1 MMKIKIADGIHFVG
15 ILNPNLRIFD
25 IIMKTDYGTS
35 YNSYVVEGTEH
46 TALIETA
53 HATFFEEYLEKIN
66 DVTDISKIDYIVLNH
81 TEPDHTGSL
90 RRILELNPEIEV
102 IGSMAAIKYAKKIAN
117 LDFKSRVVKDGE
129 ELDLGGK
136 TLRFLIAPFL
146 HWPDSMFT
154 YLKEDK
160 ILFSCDMF
168 GCHYCEPRIWDKHI
182 TYTDKYDDAFAY
194 YYAAIFGPFKE
205 FVLKGLDKIKDLD
218 ISIIAPSHG
227 PVIAA
232 RVKEVQEKYR
242 AMSETGM
249 RKNPVKKVLILYVS
263 AYGCTGKMAE
273 TIQQTLESAG
283 QFDISMRNVIH
294 HDLMQLKEEIESA
307 DALFI
312 GSPTINRDALKP
324 IWDVLSVTD
333 AVLNA
338 GKPVGVFGSFGWS
351 GEAVKMLVERLRSLK
366 LNVVGEGIRANFV
379 PSEEELAAVSE
390 YAKEILPLLA
400 N

>member
-1 MMKIKIADGIHFVG
+1 MYPHM
-15 ILNPNLRIFD
+15 
-25 IIMKTDYGTS
+25 
-35 YNSYVVEGTEH
+35 
-46 TALIETA
+46 
-53 HATFFEEYLEKIN
+53 
-66 DVTDISKIDYIVLNH
+66 
-81 TEPDHTGSL
+81 
-90 RRILELNPEIEV
+90 
-102 IGSMAAIKYAKKIAN
+102 
-117 LDFKSRVVKDGE
+117 
-129 ELDLGGK
+129 
-136 TLRFLIAPFL
+136 
-146 HWPDSMFT
+146 
-154 YLKEDK
+154 
-160 ILFSCDMF
+160 
-168 GCHYCEPRIWDKHI
+168 
-182 TYTDKYDDAFAY
+182 DA
-194 YYAAIFGPFKE
+194 
-205 FVLKGLDKIKDLD
+205 
-218 ISIIAPSHG
+218 
-227 PVIAA
+227 
-232 RVKEVQEKYR
+232 QEKWRRPYSR
-242 AMSETGM
+242 RLSL
-249 RKNPVKKVLILYVS
+249 P
-263 AYGCTGKMAE
+263 
-273 TIQQTLESAG
+273 G

>member
-1 MMKIKIADGIHFVG
+1 MQVKIADGVHFVG

-53 HATFFEEYLEKIN
+53 HSTFFEEYLEKIH
-66 DVTDISKIDYIVLNH
+66 DVTEIKKIDYIVLNH

-90 RRILELNPEIEV
+90 RRILELKPDIEV

-117 LDFKSRVVKDGE
+117 LDFKSRVVKDGD
-129 ELDLGGK
+129 ELSLGGK
-136 TLRFLIAPFL
+136 TLRFFISPFL

-154 YLKEDK
+154 YLEEEK
-160 ILFSCDMF
+160 ILFSCDVF
-168 GCHYCEPRIWDKHI
+168 GCHYCEPRIFDRYI
-182 TYTDKYDDAFAY
+182 SYPEKYEDAFAY

-205 FVLKGLDKIKDLD
+205 FVLKGLEKIKGLD
-218 ISIIAPSHG
+218 ISVIAPSHG
-227 PVIAA
+227 PVIVDGVAA
-232 RVKEVQEKYR
+232 VQEKYR
-242 AMSETGM
+242 AMSEAGLK
-249 RKNPVKKVLILYVS
+249 KNDVKKILILYVS
-263 AYGCTGKMAE
+263 AYGCTRKMAE
-273 TIQQTLESAG
+273 TILDTLSKEG
-283 QFDISMRNVIH
+283 DYDIVMRDVIH
-294 HDLMQLKEEIESA
+294 YDLMQIKEEIESA

-338 GKPVGVFGSFGWS
+338 GKPVGVFGSYGWS
-351 GEAVKMLVERLRSLK
+351 GEAVKMLTERLRSLK
-366 LNVVGEGIRANFV
+366 LNVLGEGIRANFV
-379 PSEEELAAVSE
+379 PSEEELAAVSD
-390 YAKEILPLLA
+390 YAKGIIELMK
-400 N
+400 